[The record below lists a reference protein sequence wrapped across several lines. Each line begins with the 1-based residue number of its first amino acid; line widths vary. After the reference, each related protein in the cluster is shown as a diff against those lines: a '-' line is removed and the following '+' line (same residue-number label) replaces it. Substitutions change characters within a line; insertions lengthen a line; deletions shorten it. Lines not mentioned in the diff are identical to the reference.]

1 MCSPLVKI
9 AYGAVTWTSL
19 TPYSVATY
27 SCVEGYELVG
37 ESTRTCSSS
46 GIWSGKEPVCKPG
59 NRTILKIN

>member
-9 AYGAVTWTSL
+9 AYGAVTWKTL

-27 SCVEGYELVG
+27 SCDKGYELVG

-46 GIWSGKEPVCKPG
+46 GIWGGKEPFCKQG